1 MGEIL
6 KPLQQQPHRI
16 LVSHLRDLSIHFLD
30 LSSQLLNGT
39 SPETPLA
46 TNYPS
51 PIPRLTIELA
61 PLLIDP
67 SLGLA
72 GSTDFDP
79 RLTKQ
84 RIEALHI
91 APESLECVTVL
102 RSGAVI
108 LHRLDVPAD
117 ASIGQPSLPDEE
129 LVSLSHLRPRKGL
142 RYSPVFAIR
151 PSAARGQV
159 TSCALSDV
167 GFLAVAYASGL
178 LLIIDLRGPRILL
191 RSTSR
196 PHGSS
201 SFLHRHSESE
211 PIQQLTW
218 ACCGLSTGTCNVPE
232 LPFYMSDI
240 DRPYL
245 LDPQSQMRLLCTTD
259 SGQTSIYTLRY
270 GAQSTWSIDAH
281 PATAEGSV
289 HPIPGGSF
297 ILDAK
302 KGYPLRADRSGLA
315 SVLQP
320 DRSADSSGK
329 CIWVS
334 AGVKGVRCSLNVNG
348 ERVARTDW
356 GSKVGTVVH
365 VEIVGHI
372 GEQYTCACLAYILTE
387 DSPLS
392 LMIR

>member
-1 MGEIL
+1 
-6 KPLQQQPHRI
+6 
-16 LVSHLRDLSIHFLD
+16 
-30 LSSQLLNGT
+30 
-39 SPETPLA
+39 
-46 TNYPS
+46 
-51 PIPRLTIELA
+51 
-61 PLLIDP
+61 
-67 SLGLA
+67 
-72 GSTDFDP
+72 
-79 RLTKQ
+79 
-84 RIEALHI
+84 
-91 APESLECVTVL
+91 
-102 RSGAVI
+102 
-108 LHRLDVPAD
+108 
-117 ASIGQPSLPDEE
+117 
-129 LVSLSHLRPRKGL
+129 
-142 RYSPVFAIR
+142 
-151 PSAARGQV
+151 
-159 TSCALSDV
+159 
-167 GFLAVAYASGL
+167 
-178 LLIIDLRGPRILL
+178 
-191 RSTSR
+191 
-196 PHGSS
+196 
-201 SFLHRHSESE
+201 
-211 PIQQLTW
+211 
-218 ACCGLSTGTCNVPE
+218 
-232 LPFYMSDI
+232 
-240 DRPYL
+240 
-245 LDPQSQMRLLCTTD
+245 MRLICTTD
-259 SGQTSIYTLRY
+259 TGQTSIYTLRY